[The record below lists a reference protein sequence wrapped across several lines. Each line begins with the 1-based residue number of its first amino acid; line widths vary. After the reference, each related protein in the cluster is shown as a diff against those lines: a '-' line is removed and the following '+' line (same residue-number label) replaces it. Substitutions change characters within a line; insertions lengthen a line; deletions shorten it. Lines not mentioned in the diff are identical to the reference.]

1 MTFEILRQRLN
12 ENDCM
17 LIIKL
22 FHFLSEFELS
32 KIMGPK
38 IIWLID
44 NGFLRKKGASN
55 DKILHKI
62 LTKKVLLSSIL
73 SPNDYSP
80 VYSIDLSLSY
90 V

>member
-1 MTFEILRQRLN
+1 MY
-12 ENDCM
+12 
-17 LIIKL
+17 
-22 FHFLSEFELS
+22 FLSEFELS

-73 SPNDYSP
+73 SPNEHK
-80 VYSIDLSLSY
+80 IMFEWSLTTFFIKPRH